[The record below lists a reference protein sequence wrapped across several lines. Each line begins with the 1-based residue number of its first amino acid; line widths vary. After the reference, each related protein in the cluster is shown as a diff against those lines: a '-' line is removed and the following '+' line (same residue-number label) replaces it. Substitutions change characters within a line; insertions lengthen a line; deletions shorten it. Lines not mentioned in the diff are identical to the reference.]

1 MANKK
6 QSRRQNRYD
15 RENAGHRKAKFA
27 SSTNGV
33 FGGIDPGRPI
43 RNSKKRRRKKRKDR
57 YKDLTR
63 EERIKLGDPSLTAR
77 GTHLK
82 YIPNEDH
89 VAVEVREGRKKIA
102 TKIIPK
108 KELEENYSTVEEPKK
123 LKKKP
128 RKSEYCY
135 LIKEERVSEIGL
147 KESVYKIGK
156 SFDPEGRLKNLQTTP
171 NTKLELV
178 AYSNLVKEKHMHILL
193 AKIKVPHPHLRE
205 WFKLSAEQ
213 LQICTR
219 VIKGNFEE
227 ACLIKLM
234 STIEP
239 KKITEYLVSRF
250 FHGKK
255 ISLPKKYWALI
266 SQMID
271 YRDKMEEKND
281 PFNFSEF

>member
-33 FGGIDPGRPI
+33 FGGVDPGRPI

-57 YKDLTR
+57 YKELTR
-63 EERIKLGDPSLTAR
+63 EERIRLGDPSLTAR

-108 KELEENYSTVEEPKK
+108 KELEENYLVLEEPKK

-128 RKSEYCY
+128 RQSEYCY
-135 LIKEERVSEIGL
+135 LIREERVSEIGL
-147 KESVYKIGK
+147 REFVYKIGK
-156 SFDPEGRLKNLQTTP
+156 SFDPEGRLKNLQKTP

-178 AYSNLVKEKHMHILL
+178 AYSNLVKEKHMHSLL
-193 AKIKVPHPHLRE
+193 KKIKIPHPHLRE
-205 WFKLSAEQ
+205 WFKLSSDQ
-213 LQICTR
+213 LEMCTK
-219 VIKGNFEE
+219 IITGIFSEE
-227 ACLIKLM
+227 SLGELV
-234 STIEP
+234 STIKP
-239 KKITEYLVSRF
+239 RKGKGWPSRRLF
-250 FHGKK
+250 
-255 ISLPKKYWALI
+255 LE
-266 SQMID
+266 MID
-271 YRDKMEEKND
+271 YRDKTREALSSKAILKRKKKKKKD
-281 PFNFSEF
+281 PFDFSEF